1 MNPSTSINFLAP
13 VQNQLQRVEEVMRLQ
28 ADERKHPDLYAALQH
43 LLASGGKRVRPALA
57 LLVAGMLA
65 ADSPRHARSDS
76 ASDRLIRLSAAI
88 ELLHTATLVHDDLI
102 DGALLRRGIATLN
115 AQWSPAATVLTGDF
129 IFAQAA
135 RLAAQTRSNEVVQL
149 FSETLA
155 TIVSGELTQLFAGRG
170 IASRENYIQRIYAK
184 TASLFELAA
193 KAPALL
199 AGITD
204 EDVEALRCFGYS
216 LGMAFQIVDDIL
228 DFTGEQATVGKPVA
242 SDLRQ
247 GLVTLPALY
256 YLEDSPDDPVLLALL
271 NGEFVPEVEINRLV
285 QAIRRSGA
293 IEESMEEASEYIEEG
308 LISLSDFPAG
318 LHRLALESLA
328 EYIVNRKF

>member
-1 MNPSTSINFLAP
+1 LGINPSTSINFLSP
-13 VQNQLQRVEEVMRLQ
+13 VQAQLQRVEEVMRAQ
-28 ADERKHPDLYAALQH
+28 ADEERYPDLHAALQH
-43 LLASGGKRVRPALA
+43 LLASGGKRVRPAMT
-57 LLVAGMLA
+57 LLIGGMLG
-65 ADSPRHARSDS
+65 SDIERQITL
-76 ASDRLIRLSAAI
+76 AAAI

-135 RLAAQTRSNEVVQL
+135 RLAAQTRSSEVVQL

-170 IASRENYIQRIYAK
+170 VANRENYEQRIYAK

-193 KAPALL
+193 SAPAML
-199 AGITD
+199 AGSTA
-204 EDVEALRCFGYS
+204 EDIARLRCFGYS
-216 LGMAFQIVDDIL
+216 LGMAFQIADDIL

-256 YLEDSPDDPVLLALL
+256 YLAVAPDDPAFLALL
-271 NGEFVPEVEINRLV
+271 NGGSVTEKEIDRLLSS
-285 QAIRRSGA
+285 IRMSGA
-293 IEESMEEASEYIEEG
+293 IQKSVDEATRHVQNG
-308 LISLSDFPAG
+308 LEILHSFPANPE
-318 LHRLALESLA
+318 RQALEALA
-328 EYIVNRKF
+328 AYIVNREF